1 MRERVQRGRVMGSTH
16 HRFPFDFNSR
26 PFDSYPGPQTNLGLH
41 AREYFLSFSFYVFF
55 TDSPT
60 RCACACALE
69 KGMEKWRE
77 REREGVYENIKS
89 VGCKDCELR
98 GFCSFASFSSTL
110 PRSRRENS
118 RT

>member
-41 AREYFLSFSFYVFF
+41 AREYFLSFSFFFFF

-77 REREGVYENIKS
+77 REREREREGVCMKI
-89 VGCKDCELR
+89 
-98 GFCSFASFSSTL
+98 
-110 PRSRRENS
+110 
-118 RT
+118 

>member
-41 AREYFLSFSFYVFF
+41 AREYFLSFSFFF
-55 TDSPT
+55 FHGFANSLRVRVRT
-60 RCACACALE
+60 RE
-69 KGMEKWRE
+69 RDGKME